1 MIRGLAALVLL
12 TAGLAAPAT
21 ADDNTPPKY
30 DSITFSRSFAS
41 VSGLQTELLSV
52 SVHLTDDESGVDIHP
67 FRPAE
72 EGYSPAVRVG
82 PHWVNLTL
90 GSGTTRDGVWTGGVT
105 ITSGWDAGIYKPER
119 IVAYDVAYNRMDAD
133 PRTAGG
139 VPSIDVRSSN
149 RPKLTLTF
157 SPDPAIVDGPITRIV
172 KVTDGTSGEP
182 LPGTPVALGY
192 DSVCAEDPSRTPTG
206 ITNSAG
212 EFRSALPAGT
222 WTYGHC
228 AWISTDNV
236 PQQPTTIFL
245 SSFKFPVY
253 QWKVS
258 AAPARTSAPAG
269 TNVAVT
275 GSLVPI
281 APFGTTVQLQRR
293 YSDNTW
299 HTVNTA
305 RTDGNSQ
312 YSTLATPP
320 GVATYT
326 YRVFVPAIESRAAG
340 TSATF
345 TIRGT

>member
-1 MIRGLAALVLL
+1 MTRGLAALLTL
-12 TAGLAAPAT
+12 TAGLAAPAS
-21 ADDNTPPKY
+21 ADTTPPEY
-30 DSITFSRSFAS
+30 HSVTFSRSTAT
-41 VSGLQTELLSV
+41 VAGLETELLSV
-52 SVHLTDDESGVDIHP
+52 SVRLTDDDSGVEVHP
-67 FRPAE
+67 GLPGW

-82 PHWVNLTL
+82 SRWVHLTL
-90 GSGTTRDGVWTGGVT
+90 GSGTPRDGVWTGGVA
-105 ITSGWDAGIYKPER
+105 ITSDWATGAYRPESV
-119 IVAYDVAYNRMDAD
+119 VAYDVAGNTLETD
-133 PRTAGG
+133 PRTAGE
-139 VPSIDVRSSN
+139 VPSIDVHSSN
-149 RPKLTLTF
+149 KPRLTLTF
-157 SPDPAIVDGPITRIV
+157 TPSPATVDAPLTRIV
-172 KVTDGTSGEP
+172 RVADGTTGRP
-182 LPGTPVALGY
+182 LAGAPIGLGY
-192 DSVCAEDPSRTPTG
+192 DNVCAEDPSRTPAGHTD
-206 ITNSAG
+206 SAG
-212 EFRSALPAGT
+212 EFRSTLPAA
-222 WTYGHC
+222 TYDQGHC
-228 AWISTDNV
+228 AWISGDNV
-236 PQQPTTIFL
+236 PRQNPTLIAPTF
-245 SSFKFPVY
+245 
-253 QWKVS
+253 Q
-258 AAPARTSAPAG
+258 APAYRWSVTGKPARASAPAG